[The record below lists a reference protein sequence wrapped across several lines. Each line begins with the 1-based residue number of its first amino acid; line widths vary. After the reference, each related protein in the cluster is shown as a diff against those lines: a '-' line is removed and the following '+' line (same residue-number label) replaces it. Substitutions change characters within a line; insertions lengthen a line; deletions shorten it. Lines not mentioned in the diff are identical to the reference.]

1 MAILT
6 WKETV
11 LNHIKNLVIRMGD
24 CYMVIYF
31 DNKETLT
38 IDPNNKIK
46 GLGYLNN
53 NKTNKID
60 VSNDDEDN
68 DEEELEEN
76 QEEYD
81 ESDDEEEL
89 FK

>member
-1 MAILT
+1 MAMLT
-6 WKETV
+6 WKQTV

-31 DNKETLT
+31 DDKSTLT
-38 IDPNNKIK
+38 VDPNNKIK
-46 GLGYLNN
+46 GLLS
-53 NKTNKID
+53 KKVD

-68 DEEELEEN
+68 DEEE
-76 QEEYD
+76 
-81 ESDDEEEL
+81 EL

>member
-6 WKETV
+6 WKQTV

-31 DNKETLT
+31 DNGETLT

-46 GLGYLNN
+46 EPKGS
-53 NKTNKID
+53 NKKSVCARKRAN
-60 VSNDDEDN
+60 V
-68 DEEELEEN
+68 N